1 MKKTALLLGSLLVV
15 GATASAKEVAP
26 APVVQQEP
34 QVVEVVVIKE
44 APKVW
49 KPNGTFKQELE
60 YHGNYEG
67 KKNRDY
73 LRYVPAVGNIN
84 ITPNLSADFRL
95 RYQLGLHEGDSRTSK
110 SEFRTRWYYDHG
122 TLADT
127 KIDMKSR
134 FRFQKTTKFQAGYNY
149 NTTDLVAYDLGL
161 NYTLE
166 YRLGFNFKDYIPS
179 NDYFKVT
186 NFTLAPSYAYMFAEG
201 DSQYANMIGL
211 EFLSTYDLPW
221 GFSAELNLY
230 NLGLFSSVERVTGL
244 NQSNKNFYT
253 FGLEAY
259 LYYNYKLLES
269 QDGRTSLSF
278 LFEGGFDP
286 YQAASKRIYGIKLNE
301 AKQVVRGGDRTDY
314 FLYAQPELRVTHKA
328 TPDVSV
334 YAGIKG
340 YYGNEITTGSQ
351 AKLWRWQ
358 PRAVIGWSAKF

>member
-49 KPNGTFKQELE
+49 KPNGTFKQEME
-60 YHGNYEG
+60 YIGNWEG
-67 KKNRDY
+67 KDNNDY
-73 LRYVPAVGNIN
+73 LRFRPAEGKIN
-84 ITPNLSADFRL
+84 LTPTVSADFRA
-95 RYQLGLHEGDSRTSK
+95 RYQIGLHEDQARASK
-110 SEFRTRWYYDHG
+110 AEFRTRWYVDHG
-122 TLADT
+122 NLGDSKVALS
-127 KIDMKSR
+127 SR
-134 FRFQKTTKFQAGYNY
+134 LRFHKTSKYQAGYNL
-149 NTTDLVAYDLGL
+149 NTTDLIAYDLGL

-166 YRLGFNFKDYIPS
+166 YMLRFNFKDYIPS

-211 EFLSTYDLPW
+211 EFFSTYDLPW

-230 NLGLFSSVERVTGL
+230 NLGLFSSVERVTGVD
-244 NQSNKNFYT
+244 QSNKNFYT

-269 QDGRTSLSF
+269 QDGRTNLSF

-286 YQAASKRIYGIKLNE
+286 YQAASKRIYGIELNDK
-301 AKQVVRGGDRTDY
+301 KQIVRGGDRTDY

-328 TPDVSV
+328 TPDVNV
-334 YAGIKG
+334 YAAIRG
-340 YYGNEITTGSQ
+340 YYGNEITTGSK
-351 AKLWRWQ
+351 AKEWRWQ
-358 PRAVIGWSAKF
+358 PRAVVGWSTKF